1 MMTIIKLMKKLFCVG
16 VLSVL
21 VAGLSFA
28 QGPSEQIEGVINT
41 FLGTVQQGK
50 IPAQTLSPNTQSRD
64 AQLGLFQERFTTF
77 SITYHINEL
86 SLHGETHANLPATI
100 EWTRAGSSLQR
111 HTSLRF
117 EKVNGAWYFTDF
129 DFVKFPYALFISIAA
144 VGFLVAMMILA
155 LRYKLRRKAKATR
168 SIGA

>member
-1 MMTIIKLMKKLFCVG
+1 MNKLFGVG
-16 VLSVL
+16 VLLVL
-21 VAGLSFA
+21 LAALSFA
-28 QGPSEQIEGVINT
+28 QGPSEQIEGVITT

-64 AQLGLFQERFTTF
+64 VQLGLFRERFTTF

-111 HTSLRF
+111 HTSLQF
-117 EKVNGAWYFTDF
+117 EKVNDAWYFTDF

-144 VGFLVAMMILA
+144 AGFLLAMMILA
-155 LRYKLRRKAKATR
+155 LRYKMRRKASR
-168 SIGA
+168 SQGT